1 VWLGMGPLWPLA
13 TRGGTVDFVPYEG
26 GSPKPGRDVK
36 GLIIAVALGFAVLGG
51 AWRLAAAYPAK
62 NVPALEN
69 MGVYVPSVV
78 VDNIA
83 SSDTDFGPGEVECQ
97 VARHPVAAR

>member
-1 VWLGMGPLWPLA
+1 M
-13 TRGGTVDFVPYEG
+13 DFVPYEG

-36 GLIIAVALGFAVLGG
+36 GLIIAVALGGAVLGG
-51 AWRLAAAYPAK
+51 AWRMAAAFPTPNA
-62 NVPALEN
+62 PALEN

-83 SSDTDFGPGEVECQ
+83 SSDTDLGPGEVECQ
-97 VARHPVAAR
+97 VALHPVAKR